1 MTKFTLK
8 TIVLF
13 ILFITTNINFYAQ
26 NNILSEDFSSII
38 SGDNTTTGG
47 SGTAWLG
54 NTNFPTV
61 VKAYQAGGV
70 VKLGTSSLIG
80 SITSLPLDLSVNG
93 GSFKVKFKVKGWTTV
108 EGTINVTVTGLT
120 QQIVTYT
127 SVMAGSFEQIDL
139 SFTGGTANSTV
150 KIETSA
156 KRAYI
161 DDVIVYYESAA
172 TPTITTPSPT
182 SINTFA
188 SLLGNASP
196 SQTFSVG
203 GSNLTADLVVTAPTN
218 FEVRENGIGSY
229 ASSVSFT
236 PASGTVDSKT
246 IEVRIAGSASAGSV
260 SGNVVCS
267 STGASSKNVAVS
279 GEVASA
285 APTITVTEVF
295 VPDMTA
301 NVGEE
306 DAETIN
312 ISGANLTANI
322 IVTIDGANANMF
334 SVTTS
339 PDPLTS
345 AGGTA
350 VIKYTPTAQGTH
362 SATLHVNSTGAPEVT
377 RTLNGTATLASL
389 VATDATAISSVG
401 FNANWN
407 QLPGAVAYEL
417 SVDKIVSGTGVN
429 IVLSENFDGF
439 VAGTTSVP
447 DGADISTILDTY
459 TQIAGWT
466 GLKVYQAAGKAK
478 VGTSSILGYIVT
490 PTINLSANSGN
501 FNLSFK
507 SMAWSTD
514 ATELK
519 IYLNDVL
526 VNTLTGLN
534 NDASYTLGDFSVNL
548 TGGTASSKIKFEGN
562 VAVKGRFFLEDLVI
576 TNGTGQSITP
586 IAGSPFTINNGSTTT
601 FALTGLTSGSN
612 YSYKVRANDGTT
624 FTPFSNTINVTT
636 SPSTGLKDL
645 HTGKTY
651 TSNGN
656 IIIQNET
663 EGRLEIFNAVGQKL
677 LDKSIQT
684 GLNTINVKAKG
695 VLFVKLGNEIT
706 KVIL

>member
-1 MTKFTLK
+1 MTKFTIK
-8 TIVLF
+8 TILF
-13 ILFITTNINFYAQ
+13 STICLLFCQNKLYADTYSHTITAKTWSAYGIQ
-26 NNILSEDFSSII
+26 TLSGVDWNATATGGAYWGYDATKGQQFGSASSPANPLTLTTSGISGTISSIKVTTSGASSII
-38 SGDNTTTGG
+38 GSVTVNVGGISYSPASITLTATSTDYTFTGSNSGSIMINW
-47 SGTAWLG
+47 A
-54 NTNFPTV
+54 
-61 VKAYQAGGV
+61 Q
-70 VKLGTSSLIG
+70 TSSKALYLKAI
-80 SITSLPLDLSVNG
+80 
-93 GSFKVKFKVKGWTTV
+93 
-108 EGTINVTVTGLT
+108 E
-120 QQIVTYT
+120 VTY
-127 SVMAGSFEQIDL
+127 SAG
-139 SFTGGTANSTV
+139 
-150 KIETSA
+150 
-156 KRAYI
+156 
-161 DDVIVYYESAA
+161 A

-236 PASGTVDSKT
+236 PASGTVDPKT

-267 STGASSKNVAVS
+267 STGAGSKNVAVS

-312 ISGANLTANI
+312 ISGANLTTNI

-490 PTINLSANSGN
+490 PSINLSANSGN